1 MLPKFEDVS
10 TKCSL
15 KFVCLLTL
23 SEQILADPY
32 YDFEIVDMKSFQDW
46 IVYMSIIPCWHFLA
60 KNIHN

>member
-1 MLPKFEDVS
+1 MSRTYVKISEEKFQFGPTSD
-10 TKCSL
+10 
-15 KFVCLLTL
+15 
-23 SEQILADPY
+23 QILADPY